1 MAKRPQHKRFDL
13 QPNATLQLA
22 TDLITEALFLIDRY
36 HRITLANNAAQ
47 TMTSLPESALLGQPV
62 ETILSL
68 QLPNQRKKGDGIKLP
83 TAELL
88 TLPARVHALPH
99 SATFLPLPKL
109 DYFAEYKPRPAAL
122 VIVTPISSPQIHD
135 HTTST
140 IYLQFIGNLTMRIA
154 HHLSNSFTSIIGNAE
169 LIKEQ
174 LDELLSSPTPERIAS
189 FQKSALPELDDVIRN
204 SREMAQFVTTLR
216 EYARQQPVN
225 PHILDLNTAINETLP
240 IAKSLLGRKIQID
253 FLPSHEPP
261 RIYMD
266 RLRIDQILLSMVIT
280 CKTAMP
286 SGGRITI
293 ETEHATLDEEFTN
306 THRGARPGTYTRLRI
321 MDSGAGMDSE
331 QLTRIFD
338 FPPAG
343 DPLESGLPVVYSIVK
358 RFEGYIDVESWPGKG
373 TKFDIYIPPTLPTR
387 SKSPIAEE
395 RLPGHTPLPN
405 SAANPLLIHVAEDNS
420 DIRQTIARTLSK
432 AGYQTTFSVDGNS
445 ALALYRQL
453 TDEGNQPALLIAD
466 LGLPGISGRT
476 LSNIIQQEF
485 ASALILLTSGYKIDL
500 DDSGK
505 TPEGF
510 NFLQKPY
517 EPNGLI
523 ATIEKILSTKQPA
536 KPVLS

>member
-1 MAKRPQHKRFDL
+1 
-13 QPNATLQLA
+13 
-22 TDLITEALFLIDRY
+22 
-36 HRITLANNAAQ
+36 
-47 TMTSLPESALLGQPV
+47 
-62 ETILSL
+62 
-68 QLPNQRKKGDGIKLP
+68 
-83 TAELL
+83 
-88 TLPARVHALPH
+88 
-99 SATFLPLPKL
+99 
-109 DYFAEYKPRPAAL
+109 
-122 VIVTPISSPQIHD
+122 
-135 HTTST
+135 
-140 IYLQFIGNLTMRIA
+140 
-154 HHLSNSFTSIIGNAE
+154 
-169 LIKEQ
+169 
-174 LDELLSSPTPERIAS
+174 
-189 FQKSALPELDDVIRN
+189 
-204 SREMAQFVTTLR
+204 
-216 EYARQQPVN
+216 
-225 PHILDLNTAINETLP
+225 
-240 IAKSLLGRKIQID
+240 
-253 FLPSHEPP
+253 
-261 RIYMD
+261 
-266 RLRIDQILLSMVIT
+266 MVIT

-343 DPLESGLPVVYSIVK
+343 DPLESGLPVVYSILK
-358 RFEGYIDVESWPGKG
+358 RFDGYIDVESWPGKG
-373 TKFDIYIPPTLPTR
+373 TKFDIYIPPTPPPH

-395 RLPGHTPLPN
+395 RLPGHTPLPY
-405 SAANPLLIHVAEDNS
+405 SAANPLLIHVAEDNP

-432 AGYQTTFSVDGNS
+432 AGYQTTFSADGNS
-445 ALALYRQL
+445 ALAQYRRL

-476 LSNIIQQEF
+476 LSKIIQQEF
-485 ASALILLTSGYKIDL
+485 ASARILLTSGYKIDV
-500 DDSGK
+500 DDNGK